1 MFFLLYQ
8 FRGNLTIQKHSQL
21 KSPLFDLLS
30 TYETST
36 SDHTVRYNLVRRH
49 FFNQRN
55 GERYCTH
62 LIPLYST
69 SSILYLILKYNSC
82 RVARRRLRK
91 ANKTTVDSLA
101 TKQREMTYLILGR
114 ILIFFLCLK
123 RTVCL
128 ASSSSTSSSSHPLRI
143 VSLNKNGGNVKYFDL
158 GSTDTTE
165 ENNADY
171 PLGDINDKKTAYL
184 STVIRSTFL
193 PNGFP
198 VKTPPGYLRYS
209 LWSWIQDISTQL
221 RSVLATQRI
230 LEGVGV
236 GSSEA
241 TALSALFN
249 YLVRDGCGMAAGKEI
264 D

>member
-1 MFFLLYQ
+1 M
-8 FRGNLTIQKHSQL
+8 S
-21 KSPLFDLLS
+21 
-30 TYETST
+30 
-36 SDHTVRYNLVRRH
+36 
-49 FFNQRN
+49 
-55 GERYCTH
+55 
-62 LIPLYST
+62 
-69 SSILYLILKYNSC
+69 
-82 RVARRRLRK
+82 
-91 ANKTTVDSLA
+91 
-101 TKQREMTYLILGR
+101 YLILGR
-114 ILIFFLCLK
+114 ILIFVLCLK

-128 ASSSSTSSSSHPLRI
+128 ASSSPSSSSHPLRI

-165 ENNADY
+165 ENSANN
-171 PLGDINDKKTAYL
+171 PLKKINDKKTAYL